1 MMLVPVHVLAGA
13 IAILTGFTALFV
25 LKGAKVHR
33 RSGLIFVCS
42 MLVMSLSGAV
52 MAVGRPGAAVNVPA
66 GLVTAYLIATAFA
79 TVRPPSA
86 RRRAFERGAMIAAFV
101 FGTVSVVLAIAGG
114 NGVMSV
120 PLFIFGLIAL
130 LAGNGDR
137 RMLRA
142 GGLQGA
148 PRLKRHLWRMCTGL
162 FIAAGSFFLGPAARV
177 PEPLRLP
184 PFRLI
189 PLVALAAMAF
199 WLWHL
204 RAGRKSARVL
214 TAATSEAL

>member
-1 MMLVPVHVLAGA
+1 MLVPVHVVAGA
-13 IAILTGFTALFV
+13 IAILTGYVALFAF
-25 LKGAKVHR
+25 KGATVHR
-33 RSGLIFVCS
+33 KSGLIFVGA
-42 MLVMSLSGAV
+42 MLVMSLTGAV

-86 RRRAFERGAMIAAFV
+86 RVRSFERGAMIAAFL
-101 FGTVSVVLAIAGG
+101 FGTVSIAVAMSGTQ
-114 NGVMSV
+114 GVFTA
-120 PLFIFGLIAL
+120 PLFMFGLIAL
-130 LAGNGDR
+130 LGGNGDR

-162 FIAAGSFFLGPAARV
+162 FVAAASFFLGPPARV

-189 PLVALAAMAF
+189 PLIALAAMAF
-199 WLWHL
+199 WLWRL
-204 RAGRKSARVL
+204 RATRKSVTAL
-214 TAATSEAL
+214 TVSAPEAI